1 MPSYKDW
8 IQKIDIDIDYYSA
21 FVKAWIAFNSW
32 YRSEYRERTDREII
46 EKLKS
51 ENNRFKGYIETLLD
65 TNNNTDEAISF
76 KRNLNNLR
84 SALVS
89 AAIVT
94 QERGGVNKQISFSE
108 IAINNPK
115 TLAEGDYRVTHYK
128 IQRTRQKITILV
140 HRKNN
145 PANVF
150 FQFEQDRYDES
161 ELDAHPDFLRLGL
174 EQQGQCKAFYKEI
187 CPYVIESILRKDR
200 DNNISFIS
208 ERSKISRGVIEV
220 LYLLRC
226 SLMHGEVIP
235 DSNSSEVYRY
245 AYYVL
250 STTLKKMI

>member
-21 FVKAWIAFNSW
+21 FIKAWIAFNSW
-32 YRSEYRERTDREII
+32 YRREYKERTDREII
-46 EKLKS
+46 ERLKS

-65 TNNNTDEAISF
+65 INNNTDGAISF
-76 KRNLNNLR
+76 KKNLNNLQ

-94 QERGGVNKQISFSE
+94 QERGGMSQQISFSE

-115 TLAEGDYRVTHYK
+115 SIAEGDYRVTHYK
-128 IQRTRQKITILV
+128 IQRTRQNVTILV

-145 PANVF
+145 PADVY
-150 FQFEQDRYDES
+150 FQFEQDRYDET
-161 ELDAHPDFLRLGL
+161 ELDVHADFLRLGI
-174 EQQGQCKAFYKEI
+174 EQQGQCKALYKEV
-187 CPYVIESILRKDR
+187 CPYVIESVLRKDH
-200 DNNISFIS
+200 DNNIIFIT
-208 ERSKISRGVIEV
+208 ERSKVSRGIIEV

-226 SLMHGEVIP
+226 SLMHGEVTP
-235 DSNSSEVYRY
+235 DNNSAEVYKY

-250 STTLKKMI
+250 ADILKKML